1 MSLQHKVEEPSGYT
15 ALGLFAGAGG
25 LDLGF
30 ELAGFTHTEAND
42 ILPFA
47 AATLKL
53 NRPNWTVVHGDVRE
67 YTPSFRKGLDVL
79 LAGFPCQ
86 GFSLGGKRDPNDV
99 RNQLYREV
107 LRIAKVMQ
115 PRAIVME
122 NVLNLRTMVHPETK
136 RPFADQIV
144 DELAAIGYSTRSAFF
159 RVSEHGVP
167 QTRRR
172 FVFVAFRGD
181 FNEYFAFPEAHGN
194 AASGDFLSD
203 LVHDHSIVLP
213 NHEPEW
219 GFESRVHTV
228 LGGRVRKSDPIVPIR
243 ISRTASDGN
252 PVRSFDDPFPAI
264 DTATVWGF
272 AQGDVSAERVAKD
285 RRTEKFIRNPDADV
299 TLWRVTAKRMRTFT
313 PREYAR
319 LQTFPDDW
327 AFAGSNKRE
336 FQLQIGNAVP
346 VAFAKAVAMQ
356 VRAALELQD
365 CRRRSNIDPPCRFNI
380 DPGMD
385 ADRVAGGCG

>member
-1 MSLQHKVEEPSGYT
+1 MSLHLKYETPNGYT
-15 ALGLFAGAGG
+15 CLGLFAGAGG

-30 ELAGFTHTEAND
+30 EAAGFTHTEAND
-42 ILPFA
+42 ILDFA
-47 AATLKL
+47 AATLKH
-53 NRPNWTVVHGDVRE
+53 NRPDWHVVHGDVRS

-99 RNQLYREV
+99 RNKLYREV
-107 LRIAKVMQ
+107 LRVAKLMK

-122 NVLNLRTMVHPETK
+122 NVLNLRTMVHPDTQ

-144 DELAAIGYSTRSAFF
+144 DELSAIGYNTRSAFF
-159 RVSEHGVP
+159 RVSEYGVP

-172 FVFVAFRGD
+172 FVFVAFRD
-181 FNEYFAFPEAHGN
+181 RFNEHFEFPAPGPVTPS
-194 AASGDFLSD
+194 ASFLTDLIGDT
-203 LVHDHSIVLP
+203 SIQLP
-213 NHEPEW
+213 NHSPEW
-219 GFESRVHTV
+219 GFKSQVHTV

-243 ISRTASDGN
+243 ISRTASDGT
-252 PVRSFDDPFPAI
+252 PLRSFDDPFPAI

-272 AQGDVSAERVAKD
+272 AQGDVQVERVAKD
-285 RRTEKFIRNPDADV
+285 RKTEKFIRNPDASV
-299 TLWRVTAKRMRTFT
+299 TLWRITANRMRTFT

-327 AFAGSNKRE
+327 TFVGSNKRE

-346 VAFAKAVAMQ
+346 VAFAKAIAMS
-356 VRAALELQD
+356 VREALELED
-365 CRRRSNIDPPCRFNI
+365 KPKLRNARRRALEP
-380 DPGMD
+380 
-385 ADRVAGGCG
+385 A

>member
-1 MSLQHKVEEPSGYT
+1 MLRHKFEEPSGYT

-30 ELAGFTHTEAND
+30 ELAGFTHTECND

-53 NRPNWTVVHGDVRE
+53 NRPHWNVVHGDVRS

-99 RNQLYREV
+99 RNKLYREV
-107 LRIAKVMQ
+107 IRIAKVMK

-122 NVLNLRTMVHPETK
+122 NVLNLRTMVEPETG

-159 RVSEHGVP
+159 RVSEYGVP

-172 FVFVAFRGD
+172 FVFVAFRGE
-181 FNEYFAFPEAHGN
+181 FSEHFEFPMPQG
-194 AASGDFLSD
+194 AASSGQFLTD
-203 LVHDHSIVLP
+203 LVHGKGEAQP
-213 NHEPEW
+213 NHDPRW
-219 GFESRVHTV
+219 DFVSQVHTV
-228 LGGRVRKSDPIVPIR
+228 LGGRIGKDDPIVPIR

-252 PVRSFDDPFPAI
+252 PVRSFDEPFPAI
-264 DTATVWGF
+264 DTATVWGL
-272 AQGDVSAERVAKD
+272 AQGDVRAERVAKD
-285 RRTEKFIRNPDADV
+285 RRTAKFIRNPDADV
-299 TLWRVTAKRMRTFT
+299 TLWRITAKRMRTLT

-327 AFAGSNKRE
+327 VFCGANKRD

-346 VAFAKAVAMQ
+346 VAFAKAVAMS
-356 VRAALELQD
+356 VREALELEDKPQL
-365 CRRRSNIDPPCRFNI
+365 RSTLRQLRELSLVP
-380 DPGMD
+380 
-385 ADRVAGGCG
+385 

>member
-1 MSLQHKVEEPSGYT
+1 MPVLHKYEEPSGYT

-30 ELAGFTHTEAND
+30 ELAGFSHTEAND

-47 AATLKL
+47 AETLKL
-53 NRPNWTVVHGDVRE
+53 NRPHWNVVQGDVRE

-107 LRIAKVMQ
+107 IRIAKLMK

-122 NVLNLRTMVHPETK
+122 NVLNLRTMVHPETQ

-181 FNEYFAFPEAHGN
+181 FNEHFEFPAAQGN
-194 AASGDFLSD
+194 TASGPFLKD
-203 LVHDHSIVLP
+203 LVQSLSSDLP
-213 NHEPEW
+213 NHDPQW
-219 GFESRVHTV
+219 GFASQVHTV
-228 LGGRVRKSDPIVPIR
+228 SGGRVRADDPIVPIR

-252 PVRSFDDPFPAI
+252 PLRSFDEPFPAI

-272 AQGDVSAERVAKD
+272 AQGDVRAERVAKD
-285 RRTEKFIRNPDADV
+285 RRAEKFIRNPNADV
-299 TLWRVTAKRMRTFT
+299 TLWRITAKRMRTFT

-327 AFAGSNKRE
+327 TFVGGNKRE

-346 VAFAKAVAMQ
+346 VAFAKAVAMS
-356 VRAALELQD
+356 VRQALELED
-365 CRRRSNIDPPCRFNI
+365 KPRLRSTYQQLKELSL
-380 DPGMD
+380 
-385 ADRVAGGCG
+385 V